1 MLLIGLWAV
10 NLVLQDT
17 GSALLP
23 LLGRGRCQLVQAAEA
38 VLEELL
44 HDIWRGHLQFD
55 RFEAFDVLSDGGGHR
70 CVDLVFLRRLAGQLQ
85 AANKVRIQQDELF
98 FVVIWHD
105 VELCPLLEDR
115 SWSSRAL
122 IGLILLNRL

>member
-1 MLLIGLWAV
+1 M
-10 NLVLQDT
+10 
-17 GSALLP
+17 
-23 LLGRGRCQLVQAAEA
+23 
-38 VLEELL
+38 L

-85 AANKVRIQQDELF
+85 AANKVRIPQDELF

-105 VELCPLLEDR
+105 VELCLLLEDWR
-115 SWSSRAL
+115 GSSRAL
-122 IGLILLNRL
+122 VRLILFDRLWLFEDPCLAQLVDVVATGVQAFTASVR